1 MGEPQPVKIS
11 LTPKPGVNYEDGI
24 LHHLDPSVI
33 SIISEAI
40 SNNTAITADT
50 TQLYVDYNDLHHK
63 LNLGTLLD
71 VTGVEYSL
79 YMEIIGFNH
88 DILSNNAAYGKP
100 NKSGKAGI
108 TFCCKD
114 IFYNEAM
121 NTSATNIGGW
131 QQCKIRQT
139 LSNLEENLYPDGAGK
154 FQYDW
159 RPFIKS
165 VNKKTSVGNSL
176 EDIETTEDKL
186 FLLSEVEVFGSITY
200 SVPGEGMQY
209 AYYKAGNSKV
219 KEMQGSAY
227 YWWERSPGSGG
238 SSRFCCVNSN
248 GNAVFNYAD
257 FSNGVAFA
265 FCI

>member
-121 NTSATNIGGW
+121 NTSATNVGGW

-165 VNKKTSVGNSL
+165 VNKKTSIGNSL
-176 EDIETTEDKL
+176 KDLETTEDKL
-186 FLLSEVEVFGSITY
+186 FLLSEVEVFGSTTY
-200 SVPGEGMQY
+200 SVPGEGTQY

-219 KEMQGSAY
+219 KEMQGSAHL
-227 YWWERSPGSGG
+227 WWLRSPRSDTHYD
-238 SSRFCCVNSN
+238 FCLVHNN
-248 GNAVFNYAD
+248 GTIDSDTANE
-257 FSNGVAFA
+257 SLGVAFA